1 MNDAYTNVFYSIV
14 KTTEE
19 KYGYVLPEDLEAYIV
34 MLLAY
39 YTDRPNFAPD
49 DSFAE
54 SYLRLENTA
63 RINAKQLGDTC
74 LFVTG
79 MFPTYGTRK
88 GLTRSYYSSIGIG
101 SYERAAEA
109 LHSEL
114 FTQLATHFNL
124 LSEFIEAATHSTKG
138 IQSNPFR

>member
-1 MNDAYTNVFYSIV
+1 MNDAYTNLFYGVV
-14 KTTEE
+14 KNTKEQ
-19 KYGYVLPEDLEAYIV
+19 YGYTIPEELEAYIV

-39 YTDRPNFAPD
+39 YTDRPDFAPG

-54 SYLRLENTA
+54 AYLRLENTA
-63 RINAKQLGDTC
+63 RTNAKQLGDTC

-101 SYERAAEA
+101 SYQRAAEA
-109 LHSEL
+109 MHSEL
-114 FTQLATHFNL
+114 FTQLATHFEL
-124 LSEFIEAATHSTKG
+124 LSELIEVATHSTK
-138 IQSNPFR
+138 SVRRNLLR